1 VTKACTYR
9 AKPVKRGRGQPWI
22 VIKMLDCYNEDE
34 EEEVR
39 REAAAM
45 KAVKMLTGCLNVL
58 GTYAGILHE
67 IDGGAMYHLTML
79 CAAPALSPWKHM
91 SSATAQN
98 RQLQHPLQIS
108 GLLWG
113 AARLVLRCWKR

>member
-1 VTKACTYR
+1 M
-9 AKPVKRGRGQPWI
+9 KRGHGRPWI
-22 VIKMLDCYNEDE
+22 VVKMLDCFHEEE

-67 IDGGAMYHLTML
+67 TDGGVMYYFTMP
-79 CAAPALSPWKHM
+79 CALNQPRNP
-91 SSATAQN
+91 
-98 RQLQHPLQIS
+98 
-108 GLLWG
+108 G
-113 AARLVLRCWKR
+113 